1 MPFLETLI
9 DPRVAKEFGP
19 SEQDRAAARSNAF
32 IQAGLGMIGSRG
44 GLMNAISQGGLLGF
58 DSYNRSLENAQRA
71 KAYQFQTGLE
81 LSKLA
86 KQQDQERAIAEA
98 IAKESPEI
106 QQAVRMGVP
115 YQEIWKRRNP
125 EDQFKVVGGSMVKVS
140 GGDVHPVYQAP
151 EKLPE
156 WATKDANGN
165 RIVDPAY
172 LDMRKSIAAAGR
184 SNSVT
189 YNAPISG
196 VDASGNP
203 VFFQPT
209 KDGSPPVIVPG
220 VRPTPTEKNAPMGYR
235 FTESGDLMP
244 IPGGPADVKAQA
256 AAQQKL
262 VGASDVD
269 LAIGTLRD
277 AYDRLEKGGGITST
291 KNGSVSNF
299 GAAVS
304 SSGIGQ
310 TAGKMFGTDNQSA
323 RNDIAMTRPALLA
336 ALMKAT
342 GMSAKQMDS
351 NAELKMWMTT
361 ATDPTLDVE
370 SNRRALDNI
379 ERKYLS
385 GAQAGNDQPRK
396 VRRYNP
402 QTGRIE

>member
-1 MPFLETLI
+1 MGLLDFMNTPEGQGLLSAAFGGMASARRGAPINSIGRAGLAGLQGYSGAI
-9 DPRVAKEFGP
+9 DQQNQRTEQEAQTKYRNMQISQAEQAAKTAE
-19 SEQDRAAARSNAF
+19 SQRAAQQIA
-32 IQAGLGMIGSRG
+32 
-44 GLMNAISQGGLLGF
+44 
-58 DSYNRSLENAQRA
+58 
-71 KAYQFQTGLE
+71 
-81 LSKLA
+81 LSSM
-86 KQQDQERAIAEA
+86 
-98 IAKESPEI
+98 SPEI
-106 QQAVRMGVP
+106 QKAVSAGVP
-115 YQEIWKRRNP
+115 FSEIWKRQNP
-125 EDQFKVVGGSMVKVS
+125 EDMYKVVGGSMVKVS
-140 GGDVHPVYQAP
+140 GGDVRPVYQAP

-156 WATKDANGN
+156 WATTDANGN

-189 YNAPISG
+189 YNAPVSG

-220 VRPTPTEKNAPMGYR
+220 VKPAPTEKNAPMGYR

-244 IPGGPADVKAQA
+244 IPGGPADAKAQA
-256 AAQQKL
+256 VAQQKL
-262 VGASDVD
+262 IGASDVD

-291 KNGSVSNF
+291 KNGAVNNF

-304 SSGIGQ
+304 SSGVGQ
-310 TAGKMFGTDNQSA
+310 AAGKMFGTDNQSA

-385 GAQAGNDQPRK
+385 GAQAGNDQPKK